1 MLSPYVIEYMAR
13 ISAILLPWAGLPWL
27 VAIVVRGLRCAES
40 DQRKGIARWRHPAL
54 FALVVTCIGAT
65 NATSLIY
72 ALVAPILWIPFAVW
86 SSREVRLRS
95 ALLFGGRTILLT
107 FAASLWWMAGL
118 STQAGYGLNVLQYS
132 ETVKTVAGASQAS
145 EVLRGLGNW
154 FGYGE
159 DGVGP
164 WIQAMKSYTENV
176 PLLALTFVLPLLA
189 MLAAVCVRWIHRA
202 YFVALIF
209 VGTAISV
216 GVYPYDDPSPL
227 GGLFKAFQEGSTSG
241 LALRSTP
248 RAVPLLVLGFAVLLA
263 AAVDA
268 LRRRAGAPAVPGP
281 VPQPAGAGPVPQPA
295 RTERRLPRWVAPA
308 AYVLVVVLAL
318 ANASPLF
325 RGLFVD
331 PNLSRPEAIPAY
343 WTQATAAMAAGNPQ
357 TRVLELPGEDFS
369 QYRWGS
375 TLDPVPPGLMDR
387 PFVSRELI
395 PMGTPASAALVRAL
409 DRRLQEGVLEPVSLP
424 DLARL
429 MGVGTVEFRSD
440 LQYERFRTPRPR
452 STWAVVNGQ
461 RPAGLGA
468 PQTYGPTV
476 AETPAVPMTD
486 EITLGTPPGTPNPP
500 AVALFPVRNPVPIV
514 RAERA
519 DSPLIVAGDAE
530 GLVDAAA
537 AGLLTDSGVVLFSAD
552 LAGKPQQLRQAL
564 DAGAVL
570 VVTDSNRR
578 RAERWNAIREN
589 YGYVERADEKPL
601 KSGPERPPAARVPER
616 RQRQPDRRPAA
627 RGRVG
632 GGDRLRQPRRLRAG
646 RPPRL
651 RRGR

>member
-1 MLSPYVIEYMAR
+1 
-13 ISAILLPWAGLPWL
+13 
-27 VAIVVRGLRCAES
+27 
-40 DQRKGIARWRHPAL
+40 
-54 FALVVTCIGAT
+54 
-65 NATSLIY
+65 
-72 ALVAPILWIPFAVW
+72 
-86 SSREVRLRS
+86 
-95 ALLFGGRTILLT
+95 
-107 FAASLWWMAGL
+107 
-118 STQAGYGLNVLQYS
+118 
-132 ETVKTVAGASQAS
+132 
-145 EVLRGLGNW
+145 
-154 FGYGE
+154 
-159 DGVGP
+159 
-164 WIQAMKSYTENV
+164 
-176 PLLALTFVLPLLA
+176 
-189 MLAAVCVRWIHRA
+189 
-202 YFVALIF
+202 
-209 VGTAISV
+209 
-216 GVYPYDDPSPL
+216 
-227 GGLFKAFQEGSTSG
+227 
-241 LALRSTP
+241 
-248 RAVPLLVLGFAVLLA
+248 
-263 AAVDA
+263 
-268 LRRRAGAPAVPGP
+268 
-281 VPQPAGAGPVPQPA
+281 
-295 RTERRLPRWVAPA
+295 
-308 AYVLVVVLAL
+308 
-318 ANASPLF
+318 
-325 RGLFVD
+325 
-331 PNLSRPEAIPAY
+331 
-343 WTQATAAMAAGNPQ
+343 MAAGDPQ

-409 DRRLQEGVLEPVSLP
+409 DRRLQEGVFEPVSLP

-468 PQTYGPTV
+468 PQTYGPAV

-500 AVALFPVRNPVPIV
+500 AVALFPVRSPVPIV

-570 VVTDSNRR
+570 LVTDSNRR

-589 YGYVERADEKPL
+589 YGYVERVGREAPEAR
-601 KSGPERPPAARVPER
+601 PERPPAARVPER
-616 RQRQPDRRPAA
+616 R
-627 RGRVG
+627 
-632 GGDRLRQPRRLRAG
+632 
-646 RPPRL
+646 
-651 RRGR
+651 